1 MDNTKVFKSR
11 IRNKL
16 ILILVFLFAQSLVAQ
31 NQDFSKLTLRG
42 LTEWEN
48 LIIETS
54 LSTKANQEHKNSFV
68 THFKIKTVEKT
79 NVWYKD
85 SAAGDMKKMYLLEYD
100 TVGLLKFEHSKHNCF
115 SSKEGYCY
123 AMTYLYDSLGS
134 FISKHL
140 SSCAIID
147 GAAEAIPLYLNAVSE
162 YSSNRLLIKKEVFV
176 SKQMNQ
182 IELSTTEVYKAKH
195 GYNKDVP
202 YKTLYYFYNEND
214 LLIRIE
220 EYSENTLKKVSLFDY
235 TYY

>member
-1 MDNTKVFKSR
+1 MDKTKVFKSR

-16 ILILVFLFAQSLVAQ
+16 ILILVLLFTQSLCAQ
-31 NQDFSKLTLRG
+31 KQDFSKLTLRG

-54 LSTKANQEHKNSFV
+54 LRTKAIQENKNSFV

-79 NVWYKD
+79 NVCYKD
-85 SAAGDMKKMYLLEYD
+85 SVVGDTDKMYLLEYD
-100 TVGLLKFEHSKHNCF
+100 TIGLLKLEYAKYNCF

-123 AMTYLYDSLGS
+123 TMTYLYDSLGS
-134 FISKHL
+134 FISKPL

-147 GAAEAIPLYLNAVSE
+147 GAAEVVPLYLNEVSE

-182 IELSTTEVYKAKH
+182 NELSTTEVYKAKH
-195 GYNKDVP
+195 NYNKDVP
-202 YKTLYYFYNEND
+202 YKTFYYFYNENN

-220 EYSENTLKKVSLFDY
+220 EYSENVLKKVSLFNY

>member
-1 MDNTKVFKSR
+1 MDKTNVFKSR
-11 IRNKL
+11 IWNKL
-16 ILILVFLFAQSLVAQ
+16 ILILVLLFAQSLFAQ
-31 NQDFSKLTLRG
+31 KQDFSKLTLRG

-54 LSTKANQEHKNSFV
+54 LSTKADQEYKNSFV
-68 THFKIKTVEKT
+68 THFKIKSVEKT
-79 NVWYKD
+79 NVWYRD
-85 SAAGDMKKMYLLEYD
+85 SVAGDTDKMYLLEYD
-100 TVGLLKFEHSKHNCF
+100 VSGLLKFEHAKYNRF

-123 AMTYLYDSLGS
+123 TMTYLYDSLGS

-147 GAAEAIPLYLNAVSE
+147 GTAEVVPLYLNEVSE
-162 YSSNRLLIKKEVFV
+162 YSSNRLLIKKAVFV

-182 IELSTTEVYKAKH
+182 NELSTTEVYKAKNIN
-195 GYNKDVP
+195 NKDVP
-202 YKTLYYFYNEND
+202 YKTFYYFYNESD

-220 EYSENTLKKVSLFDY
+220 EYSENSLQKVSLFNY

>member
-1 MDNTKVFKSR
+1 MDKTKIFKSR

-16 ILILVFLFAQSLVAQ
+16 ILIFVFLFTQSLCAQ
-31 NQDFSKLTLRG
+31 KQDFSKLTLRG

-54 LSTKANQEHKNSFV
+54 LSTKANPEHKNSFV

-79 NVWYKD
+79 NVSYKNLTAVD
-85 SAAGDMKKMYLLEYD
+85 TNKMYLLEYD
-100 TVGLLKFEHSKHNCF
+100 TVGLLKFEHAQYNRF
-115 SSKEGYCY
+115 RSKEGYCY
-123 AMTYLYDSLGS
+123 TMTYLFDSLGS

-140 SSCAIID
+140 STCAIID
-147 GAAEAIPLYLNAVSE
+147 GAAEVVPLYLNEVSE
-162 YSSNRLLIKKEVFV
+162 YSSNLLLIKKEVFD

-182 IELSTTEVYKAKH
+182 NEFATTEVYKAKNSE
-195 GYNKDVP
+195 NKDVP
-202 YKTLYYFYNEND
+202 YKTFYYFYNENN

-220 EYSENTLKKVSLFDY
+220 EYSENTLQKVSLFNY

>member
-1 MDNTKVFKSR
+1 MDKTNVFRSR

-16 ILILVFLFAQSLVAQ
+16 ILISILLFVQSLCAQ
-31 NQDFSKLTLRG
+31 KQVFSKLTLRG

-48 LIIETS
+48 LIVETS
-54 LSTKANQEHKNSFV
+54 LSTKADQEYKNSFV

-79 NVWYKD
+79 NICYKD
-85 SAAGDMKKMYLLEYD
+85 SVVGDTDKMYLLEYD
-100 TVGLLKFEHSKHNCF
+100 ANGLLKFEHAKYNRF

-123 AMTYLYDSLGS
+123 TMTYLYDSLGS

-147 GAAEAIPLYLNAVSE
+147 GAAEVVPLYLNEVSE

-182 IELSTTEVYKAKH
+182 NEFATTEVYKAKNSN
-195 GYNKDVP
+195 NKDVP
-202 YKTLYYFYNEND
+202 YKTFYYFYDEND

-220 EYSENTLKKVSLFDY
+220 EYSEKTL
-235 TYY
+235 